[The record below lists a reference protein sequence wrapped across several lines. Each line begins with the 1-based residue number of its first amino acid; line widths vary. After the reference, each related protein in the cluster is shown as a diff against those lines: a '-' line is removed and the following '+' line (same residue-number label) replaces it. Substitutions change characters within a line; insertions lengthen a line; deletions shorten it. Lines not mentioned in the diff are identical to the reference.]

1 MDVTERA
8 KFSAFEVAAAA
19 LLARYGTLDVER
31 MAELGAD
38 EVEIGAAVNIAAVDL
53 DPERVKAAGEI
64 ASPLVKQH
72 LQRRRAADS

>member
-1 MDVTERA
+1 MTERA
-8 KFSAFEVAAAA
+8 KFTAFEVAAAA
-19 LLARYGTLDVER
+19 LLARYGTLDVKR

-38 EVEIGAAVNIAAVDL
+38 EVELGAAVNVAAAEL

-64 ASPLVKQH
+64 ASPMVKQH